1 MSRTHIPYWAGWL
14 ATALAVS
21 VPVATAARDAE
32 WREVRAPYFGEVLF
46 DYYQQKYFTAVTHL
60 TVSQHFERLA
70 PHADEA
76 ELLRGGLYLSY
87 GLHREAGEIFSR
99 LIEAGA
105 PPAVRDRAW
114 FYLAKIRY
122 QRGYGL
128 EAEDALARVQ
138 GRLPGEQEDERQ
150 VLHAFLL
157 MSHGRYAEAVERLTL
172 INPRSEWAAY
182 GRYNLGVALIKAGE
196 MDRGAAV
203 LTELGES
210 SLKDE
215 ELRAL
220 KDKANVAL
228 GYTFLQNGEMDRAR
242 TQLERVRLSGLV
254 SNKALLGMG
263 WAHSAQEQHDRSL
276 VLWSELKGRDVMDS
290 AVQESL
296 LAVPYAMGKLKAYA
310 QSLRHYE
317 EAIEIYHAEMDRLD
331 RSVDAIRRGRL
342 VEALLGQNPGDEMGW
357 FWQLQKLP
365 DSPESHY
372 LAHLM
377 ASHEFQEALKNYRDL
392 VFLRD
397 NLKTWA
403 ASLGAYEDMLAN
415 RRQAFAER
423 LPRVLGASRT
433 LDEQRMARERERLTA
448 ELARIEAEDD
458 ELALVDTR
466 EKALL
471 DRLRSTQARLD
482 RAGEGAHAAESRD
495 KLRLLSGLLR
505 WDVASHFKTRAWEI
519 KKALKE
525 IDAALAESQQRRAA
539 LVSAQSEAPKSF
551 EAFSTRI
558 KAARG
563 RIAQLDSGVRV
574 ALSEQGGYVQQ
585 LAVAELE
592 RQKQRLATYLTQARF
607 AVAQI
612 YDQSSRAGEQP

>member
-1 MSRTHIPYWAGWL
+1 MAL
-14 ATALAVS
+14 ALAV
-21 VPVATAARDAE
+21 PLAAAAARDAE
-32 WREVRAPYFGEVLF
+32 RREVRAPYYGAVLF
-46 DYYQQKYFTAVTHL
+46 DYYQQNYFSAITHL

-70 PHADEA
+70 PHADDA
-76 ELLRGGLYLSY
+76 ELMRGGLYLSY

-105 PPAVRDRAW
+105 PQAVRNRAW

-122 QRGYGL
+122 QRGYGV
-128 EAEDALARVQ
+128 EAEDALARIQ
-138 GRLPGEQEDERQ
+138 ERLPDGQEDERQ
-150 VLHAFLL
+150 ILHAFLL
-157 MSHGRYAEAVERLTL
+157 MSHGRYAEAVERLTQ
-172 INPRSEWAAY
+172 IDPRSEWAVY

-196 MDRGAAV
+196 KERGAAV
-203 LTELGES
+203 LTRLGDS
-210 SLKDE
+210 PLTDE

-228 GYTFLQNGEMDRAR
+228 GYTFLQSGEMDRAR
-242 TQLERVRLSGLV
+242 THLERVRLNGLV

-296 LAVPYAMGKLKAYA
+296 LAVPFAMGKLKAYA

-317 EAIEIYHAEMDRLD
+317 EAIEIYHGELERID
-331 RSVDAIRRGRL
+331 RSVAAIRQGRL
-342 VEALLGQNPGDEMGW
+342 VEALLSQNPGDEMGW
-357 FWQLQKLP
+357 FWRLQKLP

-372 LAHLM
+372 LVHLM

-392 VFLRD
+392 VFLRN
-397 NLKTWA
+397 NLNNWS
-403 ASLGAYEDMLAN
+403 ASLGAYEDMRAN

-423 LPRVLGASRT
+423 LPRVQAASRM
-433 LDEQRMARERERLTA
+433 LDEQRLARERERLAA
-448 ELARIEAEDD
+448 EIAGIEAGDD
-458 ELALVDTR
+458 ELALVDAR
-466 EKALL
+466 EKMML
-471 DRLRSTQARLD
+471 DRLRAAQARLD
-482 RAGEGAHAAESRD
+482 QAGRSEETAEARD

-505 WDVASHFKTRAWEI
+505 WDVASQYKARVWEV

-539 LVSAQSEAPKSF
+539 LVGAQSEAPKSF
-551 EAFSTRI
+551 EVFSARI
-558 KAARG
+558 TTARG
-563 RIAQLDSGVRV
+563 RIAQLDSGVRA
-574 ALSEQGGYVQQ
+574 ALGEQGGYVQQ

>member
-1 MSRTHIPYWAGWL
+1 
-14 ATALAVS
+14 V
-21 VPVATAARDAE
+21 
-32 WREVRAPYFGEVLF
+32 VRAPYFGEVLF
-46 DYYQQKYFTAVTHL
+46 DYYQQKYFSAITHL

-87 GLHREAGEIFSR
+87 GLHREAGEIFAR

-122 QRGYGL
+122 QRGYHA
-128 EAEDALARVQ
+128 EAEDALSRVL
-138 GRLPGEQEDERQ
+138 GRLPGEQEQERQ

-157 MSHGRYAEAVERLTL
+157 MNHGRYAQAVERLTQ
-172 INPRSEWAAY
+172 IDPRSEWAAY

-196 MDRGAAV
+196 RERGVKMLAQ
-203 LTELGES
+203 LGES
-210 SLKDE
+210 RLPDE

-228 GYTFLQNGEMDRAR
+228 GYTFLQSGEMDRAR
-242 TQLERVRLSGLV
+242 SYLERVRLNGLV

-276 VLWSELKGRDVMDS
+276 VLWSELKGRDAMDS

-317 EAIEIYHAEMDRLD
+317 EAIEVYHDEMERID
-331 RSVDAIRRGRL
+331 RSIAAIGRGRL

-392 VFLRD
+392 IFLRD

-403 ASLGAYEDMLAN
+403 ASLGSYEDMLAN

-423 LPRVLGASRT
+423 LPRIMKAGRT
-433 LDEQRMARERERLTA
+433 LDEQKLARQRERLAA

-458 ELALVDTR
+458 ELALVDAR

-471 DRLRSTQARLD
+471 DRLRAAQARFD
-482 RAGEGAHAAESRD
+482 RAGADADTAESRD

-505 WDVASHFKTRAWEI
+505 WDVASRFKTRVWEI

-525 IDAALAESQQRRAA
+525 IDVALEESHQKRAA
-539 LVSAQSEAPKSF
+539 LTKAQSEAPRTF
-551 EAFSTRI
+551 EAFAARI
-558 KAARG
+558 KAGRG
-563 RIAQLDSGVRV
+563 RIAQLESGVHV
-574 ALSEQGGYVQQ
+574 ALREQGGYVQQ